1 MSNLDEIERLLQ
13 RSGHRLTGPR
23 RAVAT
28 LIGAQSG
35 HFTAEAILQAA
46 IDQPGGPHGAG
57 RTGQAR
63 ADGRTGAAGR
73 ATVFRTLEL
82 LERLGAIERLDLPSG
97 QHAWVAC
104 DAAHH
109 HHIVCRACGR
119 NEGIDGVGV
128 EAALHDIGT
137 TTGFQVTFHRLE
149 LFGICPACQAGA
161 AAAS

>member
-1 MSNLDEIERLLQ
+1 MSNLDQIERLLQ

-23 RAVAT
+23 RAVAA
-28 LIGAQSG
+28 LIGAQSS
-35 HFTAEAILQAA
+35 HFTAEALLQAA
-46 IDQPGGPHGAG
+46 SKQAGG
-57 RTGQAR
+57 AR
-63 ADGRTGAAGR
+63 GVGR

-109 HHIVCRACGR
+109 HHIVCRRCGR
-119 NEGIDGVGV
+119 NEGVDGAGV
-128 EAALHDIGT
+128 EAALDDIGSA
-137 TTGFQVTFHRLE
+137 TGFQVTFHRLE
-149 LFGICPACQAGA
+149 LFGICPACQTGA